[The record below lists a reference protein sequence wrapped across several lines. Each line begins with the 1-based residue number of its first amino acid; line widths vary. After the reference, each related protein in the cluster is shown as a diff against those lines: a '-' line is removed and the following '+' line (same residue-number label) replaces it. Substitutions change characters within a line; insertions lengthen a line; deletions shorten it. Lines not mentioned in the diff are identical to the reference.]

1 MSNWAL
7 VFAQLIIR
15 GVKHGV
21 HGFLVQIRDENHNLL
36 PGIEAGD
43 IGPKIGF
50 HSKDNGYLLLH
61 NVVIPKK
68 NMLRRFTSV
77 SSTG

>member
-1 MSNWAL
+1 MI
-7 VFAQLIIR
+7 VK

-21 HGFLVQIRDENHNLL
+21 YAFLVQIRDDDYNLL

-50 HSKDNGYLLLH
+50 HSKDNGYLMLH
-61 NVVIPKK
+61 NVVIPKR
-68 NMLRRFTSV
+68 NMLRRYVSV
-77 SSTG
+77 SKKG